1 MVDEAIHGGDGGGFV
16 GEDAVPGS
24 EGLVGGDEEGAV
36 FVAGGDEFEEDAGL
50 GLILGDIGE
59 VVEDEELESVE
70 ASEQVG
76 EGEVASGALHLLHEV
91 GGAGEEDAV
100 TVFDEGAS
108 DGGGEVAFA
117 GAGGS
122 EEEEVGASGEPA
134 VSGGEGHDLGL
145 GEHGDGGELEVGEGF
160 AGEQACVVEVAFD
173 AASGALGEFV
183 FGECGQEACGGPAF
197 GIGAFAERAPQ
208 LLHGGEAELC
218 EHQL

>member
-1 MVDEAIHGGDGGGFV
+1 M
-16 GEDAVPGS
+16 
-24 EGLVGGDEEGAV
+24 
-36 FVAGGDEFEEDAGL
+36 
-50 GLILGDIGE
+50 
-59 VVEDEELESVE
+59 
-70 ASEQVG
+70 
-76 EGEVASGALHLLHEV
+76 
-91 GGAGEEDAV
+91 
-100 TVFDEGAS
+100 
-108 DGGGEVAFA
+108 AFA

-134 VSGGEGHDLGL
+134 VPGGEGHDLGL

-208 LLHGGEAELC
+208 LLHGGETEFG
-218 EHQL
+218 EHQLQGDGVGRVGGWLVLGHARPPDSSLYWFSRAAWTATTGRGFCCPGNRASSALGSGSCPAFRLRVMAAASSASQPAS